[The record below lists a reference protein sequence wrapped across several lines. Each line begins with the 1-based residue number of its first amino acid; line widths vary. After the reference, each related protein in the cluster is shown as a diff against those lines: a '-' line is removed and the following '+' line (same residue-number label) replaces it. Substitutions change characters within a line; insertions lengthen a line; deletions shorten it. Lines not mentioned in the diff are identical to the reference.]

1 MHEIVLNFISDYLS
15 IIEVLKL
22 FEVFTFQPSVQ
33 IVCSER
39 DIHLLFEEKKK
50 MQFDLLVKYLIHSIS
65 GINSPSFAIFRA
77 IDIFKCLHSMQYYYS
92 DILPTSYC
100 SFGKDVLFIT
110 NNELE
115 LLERNADY
123 DGPLLLQNSY
133 DESGDESGDEPS
145 DEPSDEP
152 GDEPG
157 DAPGDSYLLEDA
169 TDTYVESTVIN
180 DIFFNFVASIQ
191 YKRDCIITKFI
202 NKYLKFN
209 KCSKDTLLNYEEFCI
224 DFDELKNFLY
234 FSDCLIITYL
244 TKVNPESIELT
255 LLRANRHF
263 NISTYEKLPF
273 HYYYGIPE
281 LILKKIFTIV
291 SSVNSLNFWKKYNV
305 FQTLF
310 EKYEDYSTSEKKDVI
325 DQLGSFLFKFYEYES
340 FMKTESPN
348 LFKFEGKHVFNI
360 NMFCFN
366 SVIVLKSCNG
376 TRETEEFPPAGKIIK
391 WTQLRKRVLQEEHL
405 RDELNIQKSEWII
418 DKTHIQIG
426 RFIEGCQFEIACLN
440 LPGICSMTLKR
451 PLLDFEKIKLG
462 SFVAHQFKRVKIC
475 KGWKIM
481 DDGEYKKFNMYD
493 CSEKTYNRVKR
504 LCEYWCSL

>member
-1 MHEIVLNFISDYLS
+1 MFEVVLNFISDYLS
-15 IIEVLKL
+15 IIEVLKF
-22 FEVFTFQPSVQ
+22 FEVLTFQSSIQ
-33 IVCSER
+33 FECSER
-39 DIHLLFEEKKK
+39 NIHLLFEEKKK
-50 MQFDLLVKYLIHSIS
+50 MQFDLLIKYLIHSVS

-77 IDIFKCLHSMQYYYS
+77 IEIFKCLHSMKYFNS

-100 SFGKDVLFIT
+100 SFDKNILFLT
-110 NNELE
+110 DNELE
-115 LLERNADY
+115 LLERTADY
-123 DGPLLLQNSY
+123 D
-133 DESGDESGDEPS
+133 EPCS
-145 DEPSDEP
+145 LKNA

-157 DAPGDSYLLEDA
+157 DLYLLEDA
-169 TDTYVESTVIN
+169 TDTHIESTVIN
-180 DIFFNFVASIQ
+180 DIFFNFVSSIQ
-191 YKRDCIITKFI
+191 YKRDCIIAKFI
-202 NKYLKFN
+202 NKYIKFN

-224 DFDELKNFLY
+224 DFDELKNLLY

-244 TKVNPESIELT
+244 IKVNPESIELT
-255 LLRANRHF
+255 LLRTNRHF
-263 NISTYEKLPF
+263 NVSTYEKLPF
-273 HYYYGIPE
+273 HYYYGISE

-291 SSVNSLNFWKKYNV
+291 SSVNSLNFWKKYNL

-310 EKYEDYSTSEKKDVI
+310 EKYEDYSTSKQKHVI
-325 DQLGSFLFKFYEYES
+325 DQLGLFLFKFYEYEL

-376 TRETEEFPPAGKIIK
+376 TKDTEEFPPSDKIIK
-391 WTQLRKRVLQEEHL
+391 WTILRKRVLQEELL
-405 RDELNIQKSEWII
+405 RDKLNIQKSEWIV

-440 LPGICSMTLKR
+440 LPGICLMILKR

-462 SFVAHQFKRVKIC
+462 SFIAHQFKGVTIC